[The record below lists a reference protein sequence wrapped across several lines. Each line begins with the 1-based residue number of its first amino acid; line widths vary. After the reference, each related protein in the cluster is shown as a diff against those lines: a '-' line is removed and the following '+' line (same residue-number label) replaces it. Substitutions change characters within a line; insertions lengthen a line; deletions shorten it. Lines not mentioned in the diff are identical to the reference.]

1 MQKSPDNPPA
11 QYLWRPVDDI
21 LSSELRVRVGGS
33 FVWPPPGV
41 QPMVSSRADSNPF
54 LSCLPCFSVPESLHA
69 TERPSTLISKQ

>member
-11 QYLWRPVDDI
+11 QYLWRPIREI

-41 QPMVSSRADSNPF
+41 QPMVSSRAPAFSLRAAPHLPVPTSPRRGRKLEQTDS
-54 LSCLPCFSVPESLHA
+54 E
-69 TERPSTLISKQ
+69 